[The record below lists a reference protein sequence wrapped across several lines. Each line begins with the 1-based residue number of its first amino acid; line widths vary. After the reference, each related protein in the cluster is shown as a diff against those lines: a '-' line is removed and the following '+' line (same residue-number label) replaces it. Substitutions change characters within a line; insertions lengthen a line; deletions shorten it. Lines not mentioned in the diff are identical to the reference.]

1 MVYLKDSLIIL
12 VNNCNGYQPVFS
24 SKGSNFYVNEISIKD
39 GDKISQ
45 KLNAS
50 EYKTL
55 LAILLLFQGLLA
67 SSNFLQQ
74 EMMIPQV

>member
-1 MVYLKDSLIIL
+1 MKKIIFILIFIL

-45 KLNAS
+45 KK
-50 EYKTL
+50 EK
-55 LAILLLFQGLLA
+55 I
-67 SSNFLQQ
+67 
-74 EMMIPQV
+74 